1 MSWRRFRVLLARGFV
16 IDPQHPLTEAPQ
28 MPGIT
33 PSVENGF
40 KSMDPRYAKYGG
52 FDWNAALDKA
62 VGRETPTNVVRMS
75 LDQMLKA
82 SR

>member
-1 MSWRRFRVLLARGFV
+1 
-16 IDPQHPLTEAPQ
+16 